1 MRVAAR
7 GDNRPTQKKGK
18 PSMSDLVIKYGERTL
33 DFNVLPQASL
43 VAMLRRG
50 VSHYFGSEQASK
62 VTAYFDPDHDDA
74 KNRPD
79 TAENRAA
86 KKAEF
91 QQAAYDALVA
101 GTVGVSVR
109 GPSVDPINSII
120 NRLAKAEVKAILGA
134 FKLKWPAKADDT
146 VELPDGSKV
155 TGAQLIARRLDKDGP
170 AGTDKKTGVAHI
182 DRLRKEAEKIAAE
195 QAKKNAKALA
205 MAEGAEL

>member
-1 MRVAAR
+1 
-7 GDNRPTQKKGK
+7 
-18 PSMSDLVIKYGERTL
+18 MSDMVIKYGEREL
-33 DFNVLPQASL
+33 DFDKLPKASL

-62 VTAYFDPDHDDA
+62 VVAWFNPEHDEA
-74 KNRPD
+74 ESRPD
-79 TAENRAA
+79 TPENRAT

-91 QQAAYDALVA
+91 QSAAYDALVA

-109 GPSVDPINSII
+109 GPSVDPISAII
-120 NRLAKAEVKAILGA
+120 NRLAKAEVKTILGT

-155 TGAQLIARRLDKDGP
+155 TGAQLIARRLDPTGP
-170 AGTDKKTGVAHI
+170 AGVDKKTGVPHI

>member
-1 MRVAAR
+1 
-7 GDNRPTQKKGK
+7 
-18 PSMSDLVIKYGERTL
+18 MSNDLVIKYGEREL
-33 DFNVLPQASL
+33 DFNTLPQASL

-62 VTAYFDPDHDDA
+62 VVAWFNPEHEDA
-74 KNRPD
+74 ENRPD
-79 TAENRAA
+79 TPEARAA

-91 QQAAYDALVA
+91 QSTAYDALVA

-109 GPSVDPINSII
+109 GPSVDPISAII
-120 NRLAKAEVKAILGA
+120 NRLAKAEVKTILGT

-155 TGAQLIARRLDKDGP
+155 TGAQLIARRLDPTGP
-170 AGTDKKTGVAHI
+170 AGVDKKTGVPHI
-182 DRLRKEAEKIAAE
+182 DRLRKEAEKIAAD
-195 QAKKNAKALA
+195 QKKKNDKALA

>member
-1 MRVAAR
+1 
-7 GDNRPTQKKGK
+7 
-18 PSMSDLVIKYGERTL
+18 MSDMIVKYG
-33 DFNVLPQASL
+33 DFECDFSKLPPASL

-62 VTAYFDPDHDDA
+62 VVAYFNPEHEDA
-74 KNRPD
+74 ENRPD
-79 TAENRAA
+79 SKEARDA

-91 QQAAYDALVA
+91 QKVAYDALVA

-109 GPSVDPINSII
+109 GPSVDPISAII
-120 NRLAKAEVKAILGA
+120 NRLAKAEVKTILGT

-155 TGAQLIARRLDKDGP
+155 TGAQLIARRLDPTGP
-170 AGTDKKTGVAHI
+170 AGVDKKTGVPHI